1 MFLHFRRQ
9 DQGAGLFAQ
18 RSRRDVLAYVLISLA
33 ALTGVVFA
41 SLVWSLRQHQDQLQ
55 RIALEHANAYVK
67 AFELVL
73 EANDSSWN
81 GPTAMVQQWTRTDS
95 DEIIRIIRTRPD
107 GLGEIPDVWE
117 QEALATLSPGEVYW
131 DDVDYLGIRSF
142 RYVHRPENAS
152 ASWAVSV
159 TFPTFKIE
167 ALGADF
173 RKSLWMVHLL
183 LLIGGLLVLLWATA
197 NLQRNTQLLENSEE
211 LYRSLF
217 DHAGEGILILDRGRV
232 VRANT
237 RAQKLFGMTAEEL
250 LGKTLWD
257 LSPAVLE
264 DGRSARE
271 TLTAVLAEVEK
282 GQSRSFEWVHT
293 RVGDRRFDAEVTLSA
308 VHHSKKSLLIQA
320 IIRDVSARRRMQEA
334 LKRSEAQYRTL
345 VEMSPGG
352 IMLHD
357 GERILYA
364 NSALARIVGFETAGD
379 MIGRRVLDFILP
391 EDRKMVQRRIEALLD
406 VDGPAEAP
414 VIEERIV
421 RLDGTLADV
430 EVMARRIE
438 ANGGRPLIQ
447 VVIRDISER
456 KQREREKTVR
466 SERKQRLQETLVR
479 LATVPELFAGDLA
492 VASQRLVRDTA
503 KALGVEYVSTW
514 LLEPDGDEM
523 RCEARY
529 VRSRNEIVRGETF
542 RLGDVP
548 RYRDAL
554 QGGLAIDAPLAAR
567 DARTADF
574 AAKYLKRLSIRA
586 MLDVPV
592 RVEGKLVGVVCFE
605 DTQPRERW
613 HEEEIGFASAV
624 AELMGQVVASARRR
638 QMELALHE
646 ADEKYR
652 VLVEHSLDGIYIYRG
667 RQFLYVNE
675 KTAELTGYTRE
686 ELYAMDPF
694 SLIHPDDR
702 PRVEE
707 YGRRRQQGLP
717 AVSSYQA
724 RVVRKDGDVRYCEF
738 AVSAI
743 ELGGKR
749 AVQGTVRDVTERVR
763 AEEELRQSRARFEA
777 IFQNA
782 GDGIYLVSVGKGGTY
797 RYEMANPKVVEL
809 LGEDPTGRTPE
820 ELFPPEIAN
829 RVRWLFDEIVRTG
842 EPLETEEGYEFK
854 TGHRTVDVART
865 PLKDAS
871 GRVTHIVG
879 MVHDETEKRLLE
891 RQLLQA
897 QKMEAIGRLA
907 GGVAHDFNNLLTAI
921 RGYAQLVLMD
931 LAEDD
936 VRRNDIEEI
945 VRTADRAANL
955 TRQLLALSRKQV
967 SQVEV
972 LDLNEVVRDSENL
985 FARLL
990 GEDVQLQLELT
1001 PGLWA
1006 VEVDRGQLEQVLLN
1020 LVVNAREAM
1029 PGGGSI
1035 IIRTG
1040 NRRLQTGRCT
1050 AEISIPAGDY
1060 VELTVEDTGHG
1071 LPDGVRDEIFEPFY
1085 TTKEMGTGLGLATVY
1100 TIVRRHGGLI
1110 DVESEEG
1117 VGTTFRIFLP
1127 RVGRERPQPVSKRKE
1142 VTMGR
1147 GNATVLLV
1155 EDEEVVRGFATRVL
1169 ERQGYTVLLASDGQE
1184 ALGVLEDH
1192 RGEIDVV
1199 VTDVVMPQ
1207 LGGQAL
1213 LEAAQAVRPG
1223 IRFVLMSG
1231 YTDSQ
1236 IDPATLERTDVV
1248 FLQKPFEPPQLLEA
1262 IEGLLKRQGES
1273 TRPRYAAESGK
1284 RHAQVS
1290 RNGASE
1296 TQLQE
1301 ET

>member
-1 MFLHFRRQ
+1 MFLHLRHQ
-9 DQGAGLFAQ
+9 DRGAGLFAQ

-41 SLVWSLRQHQDQLQ
+41 SLVWSLRQHRNQLE
-55 RIALEHANAYVK
+55 RVALEHANAYAE

-73 EANDSSWN
+73 EADDSSWS
-81 GPTAMVQQWTRTDS
+81 GPTAMVQQWTRADS
-95 DEIIRIIRTRPD
+95 DEIIRIVRTKPD
-107 GLGEIPDVWE
+107 GVGEIPDAWE
-117 QEALATLSPGEVYW
+117 KHALATLSPGEIYW
-131 DDVDYLGIRSF
+131 DRVDYLGIQSF
-142 RYVHRPENAS
+142 RYVYRPENAS
-152 ASWAVSV
+152 VSWAISV
-159 TFPTFKIE
+159 TFPMFRIE
-167 ALGADF
+167 TLGANF
-173 RKSLWMVHLL
+173 RKSLWMVHLML
-183 LLIGGLLVLLWATA
+183 LVGGLLVLLWATA

-217 DHAGEGILILDRGRV
+217 DHAGEGILILEKGRV
-232 VRANT
+232 VRANA
-237 RAQKLFGMTAEEL
+237 RAQKLFGMSGEEL

-257 LSPAVLE
+257 LSPATLD

-271 TLTAVLAEVEK
+271 TLGAVLAEVEK
-282 GQSRSFEWVHT
+282 GRTRSFEWVHT
-293 RVGDRRFDAEVTLSA
+293 RLGGQRFHAEVTLSA

-334 LKRSEAQYRTL
+334 LKRSEAQYRSL
-345 VEMSPGG
+345 VEMSPEG
-352 IMLHD
+352 IMLHN

-364 NSALARIVGFETAGD
+364 NTALARIVGCKTAAD
-379 MIGRRVLDFILP
+379 MIGRRILDFILP
-391 EDRKMVQRRIEALLD
+391 EDREMVQRRIDALLNRD
-406 VDGPAEAP
+406 EPVEAP

-421 RLDGTLADV
+421 RLDGSLADV
-430 EVMARRIE
+430 EVMARRVE
-438 ANGGRPLIQ
+438 ANGGRALVQ
-447 VVIRDISER
+447 VVVRDISER
-456 KQREREKTVR
+456 KEREREKAAR
-466 SERKQRLQETLVR
+466 NERKQRLQETLVQ

-514 LLEPDGDEM
+514 LLDPDGDEM

-529 VRSRNEIVRGETF
+529 IHSRNEIVRGETF
-542 RLGDVP
+542 RLSDVP

-554 QGGLAIDAPLAAR
+554 QGGLAIDASVATEDP
-567 DARTADF
+567 RTADF
-574 AAKYLKRLSIRA
+574 APKYLKPLGIQA

-605 DTQPRERW
+605 DTQPRKRW
-613 HEEEIGFASAV
+613 YGEEVSFASAV

-638 QMELALHE
+638 EMELALHE

-694 SLIHPDDR
+694 TLIHPDDR
-702 PRVEE
+702 PLVEE
-707 YGRRRQQGLP
+707 YGRRRQQGLSV
-717 AVSSYQA
+717 VSSYQA
-724 RVVRKDGDVRYCEF
+724 RVVRKDGEIRYCEF
-738 AVSAI
+738 SVSVI

-782 GDGIYLVSVGKGGTY
+782 GDGIYLVSVGKDGTY

-809 LGEDPTGRTPE
+809 LGEDPTGKTPDD
-820 ELFPPEIAN
+820 LFPPEIAS
-829 RVRWLFDEIVRTG
+829 RVKWLFDEIVRTG

-931 LAEDD
+931 LPEDD
-936 VRRNDIEEI
+936 PRRNDIEEI

-972 LDLNEVVRDSENL
+972 LDLNEIVRDSENL

-990 GEDVQLQLELT
+990 GEDVRLNLELA
-1001 PGLWA
+1001 PNLWP

-1029 PGGGSI
+1029 PEGGKI
-1035 IIRTG
+1035 VIRTG
-1040 NRRLQTGRCT
+1040 NRKLQTGRRT

-1071 LPDGVRDEIFEPFY
+1071 LPEGVREEIFEPFY
-1085 TTKEMGTGLGLATVY
+1085 TTKEMGTGLGLATAY

-1110 DVESEEG
+1110 DVESQEG

-1127 RVGRERPQPVSKRKE
+1127 RVARERTQPASERKE
-1142 VTMGR
+1142 VTMKR

-1155 EDEEVVRGFATRVL
+1155 EDEEVVRGFATRG
-1169 ERQGYTVLLASDGQE
+1169 QGYTVLLAGDGQE
-1184 ALGVLEDH
+1184 ALEILEKYES
-1192 RGEIDVV
+1192 GIDVV

-1223 IRFVLMSG
+1223 VRFVLMSG

-1236 IDPATLERTDVV
+1236 IDPATLERADVV

-1262 IEGLLKRQGES
+1262 IEGLLGQEGKTSRPEAV
-1273 TRPRYAAESGK
+1273 RPRK
-1284 RHAQVS
+1284 S
-1290 RNGASE
+1290 RRARLSRDGTSE
-1296 TQLQE
+1296 TELQE
-1301 ET
+1301 ES